1 LDRAG
6 GFGRI
11 ISGTGARY
19 RTSVS
24 CKYLRVSVDLEVD
37 DNFAVIIF
45 RPVGVPSTWSQQSL
59 GASAKAKFRGKS
71 RRIGGGIS
79 LSPTCLPS
87 RRQAG
92 AIRSRPETAKRAREQ
107 REPGGDG
114 AGLALWGQAGDTFG
128 ILIAPGYGDSPKP
141 RFFPKLSIG
150 SGSRRRSARQAI
162 DPISGGGLTG
172 GLTHSCQSHSEMR
185 ARSCLQ
191 STLVCLISFPAQPCA
206 RSRPR
211 ARGR

>member
-1 LDRAG
+1 MDRAG

-24 CKYLRVSVDLEVD
+24 CKYLRASVDLKVD
-37 DNFAVIIF
+37 DDFAGIIF
-45 RPVGVPSTWSQQSL
+45 LPVGVLSTWTRQSL
-59 GASAKAKFRGKS
+59 GASAKVKVPGKS
-71 RRIGGGIS
+71 RRIGGGKS
-79 LSPTCLPS
+79 LSPNCLPS
-87 RRQAG
+87 RHPAG
-92 AIRSRPETAKRAREQ
+92 AMRSRPEAAKRARER

-128 ILIAPGYGDSPKP
+128 ILIAPGYGDSLQP

-162 DPISGGGLTG
+162 DPN
-172 GLTHSCQSHSEMR
+172 
-185 ARSCLQ
+185 
-191 STLVCLISFPAQPCA
+191 
-206 RSRPR
+206 
-211 ARGR
+211 